1 MKLNTLRRALA
12 LTMALCLLA
21 LPALTQADTYLPDGD
36 VTHVAFTLGASLDA
50 DAFPAGKTHL
60 ADWQAFLKKLD
71 IRGTANVLAPLT
83 PFNRVY
89 LDAALRLNGK
99 DQIPF
104 VYDGYH
110 SYRYLVT
117 PALGDEVFH
126 FQMHNFLEFMLK
138 PYYYMELPTQYLAL
152 LMYPQASYYI
162 GESYYT
168 PAAAALAAAKMAAQE
183 EAQLTRAAA
192 VAAITDALA
201 ASKAQLG
208 AFTAQK
214 TALETALAAGDPVTL
229 AAVLEKY
236 AAGDVEAGAEATAR
250 ALLDSLAPQ
259 IDEAA
264 AAQAQLQLAL
274 DAQADMT
281 LAQLLDAVPEGYG
294 VALAALDTATAG
306 AQADAQ
312 ADAQEAADG
321 DDASAEDADLE
332 TAAAEPTTHIAPEVP
347 GATTYTV
354 PYQNLYEL
362 CETLDLTV
370 NDDPDLERAYF
381 YFTCLLTDLYASD
394 MVLDVLGRMEDV
406 LDYLDPEQQGM
417 LVTETD
423 TGMTCVLGD
432 TVVFQKT
439 VTQCTTEIHL
449 LLPTPEGFDLAI
461 DWVWDESGGL
471 GATLEASA
479 AILMD
484 GAPSAA
490 IRASGEGLPRKGDIS
505 GQGSIAFTVEG
516 SSFAGTPAPA
526 TFQFDWVRDAAQLP
540 YTLAL
545 TVSWLHPETQKPAVS
560 LDFHGTLSASDKSVF
575 VDVAYP
581 QNDFFNL
588 NESFLNEYKDR
599 LLKPLML
606 KLAPILLET
615 PAGVINDLYAFAAK
629 TDILV
634 SLVE

>member
-21 LPALTQADTYLPDGD
+21 LPALTQAETYLPEGD
-36 VTHVAFTLGASLDA
+36 VTHVEFTLGASLHA
-50 DAFPAGKTHL
+50 QAFPASQAHL
-60 ADWQAFLKKLD
+60 ADWQAFLQKLD
-71 IRGTANVLAPLT
+71 IRGTAEVLAPLT
-83 PFNRVY
+83 PFSRVY
-89 LDAALRLNGK
+89 LDGALRLNGK

-110 SYRYLVT
+110 SYRYLRT
-117 PALGDEVFH
+117 PALGNEVFY

-162 GESYYT
+162 GNSYYA
-168 PAAAALAAAKMAAQE
+168 PAAATLAAAKLAAQE
-183 EAQLTRAAA
+183 EAQRTRDAAL
-192 VAAITDALA
+192 AAITEALA
-201 ASKAQLG
+201 ASQAQLD
-208 AFTAQK
+208 ALTAQK
-214 TALETALAAGDPVTL
+214 AAVETALAAGDPIAL
-229 AAVLEKY
+229 AALLEQY
-236 AAGDVEAGAEATAR
+236 AAGDAKAGAEAAAR
-250 ALLDSLAPQ
+250 ALLDSLTPQ
-259 IDEAA
+259 IDAA
-264 AAQAQLQLAL
+264 AAQQAALQLAL
-274 DAQADMT
+274 DGQADMT
-281 LAQLLDAVPEGYG
+281 LAQLLGAVPEGYG
-294 VALAALDTATAG
+294 ALPDAT
-306 AQADAQ
+306 
-312 ADAQEAADG
+312 
-321 DDASAEDADLE
+321 AEDAPADEE
-332 TAAAEPTTHIAPEVP
+332 TDADAEAAAEAMPSALATP
-347 GATTYTV
+347 GAVTYTV

-362 CETLDLTV
+362 CEELDLIV

-417 LVTETD
+417 QVTETD
-423 TGMTCVLGD
+423 TGITCVLGD

-439 VTQCTTEIHL
+439 VAQGVTDIRF

-461 DWVWDESGGL
+461 DWTWDETSGL
-471 GATLEASA
+471 GAALEATA

-484 GAPSAA
+484 GEPSAA
-490 IRASGEGLPRKGDIS
+490 LKASGVGLPRQGDVS
-505 GQGSIAFTVEG
+505 GQGSITFTAEG
-516 SSFAGTPAPA
+516 TSFAGSLAPA

-545 TVSWLHPETQKPAVS
+545 TVHWLHPETLQPAVS

-575 VDVAYP
+575 VDAAYP

-588 NESFLNEYKDR
+588 NESFLNEYKER
-599 LLKPLML
+599 LLKPLL
-606 KLAPILLET
+606 FKLAPIVLET